1 MKPAATI
8 AMFILISCSVVS
20 PGAKSQDKKLPP
32 PPPARPKVV
41 DAPERVWRSL
51 TTGREYRVRV
61 QNERL
66 TAEWVNIPLNERQRG
81 AFIRT
86 ECRRTG
92 TRWIGTSDSFLP
104 CESVEGG
111 KRVSNWC
118 RLTTKF
124 EIHLMTDARIS
135 GRAEAP
141 RRFDCRTC
149 KILEP
154 VWASFEWTP
163 RPEPPPAAA
172 EKGGT
177 RK

>member
-1 MKPAATI
+1 MLVTCTLVP
-8 AMFILISCSVVS
+8 
-20 PGAKSQDKKLPP
+20 PGAKSQEKKLPS

-61 QNERL
+61 QSERL
-66 TAEWVNIPLNERQRG
+66 TAEWVNIPANERQRG
-81 AFIRT
+81 AYIRT
-86 ECRRTG
+86 ECRRAG
-92 TRWIGTSDSFLP
+92 SKWIGTSQSFLP
-104 CESVEGG
+104 CETVEQG
-111 KRVSNWC
+111 KPVSNWC

-124 EIHLMTDARIS
+124 EIHLLADDRIS
-135 GRAEAP
+135 GRAEAA

-154 VWASFEWTP
+154 VWANFEWTP
-163 RPEPPPAAA
+163 RAEPPPAASQ
-172 EKGGT
+172 KSGG